1 MATQITKMQ
10 PGSKRPMGPDWPE
23 EEPHAEDEKD
33 TTKNGTDYIVVKSAR
48 IYKSLIH
55 DEDLLK
61 AMAYEDKKERQ
72 AHEKGAV
79 RDDEDHIAALMADE
93 REDKKEDEKDE
104 DVKKS
109 FFEHVENNPTLMA
122 GIDSSPF
129 LYEMVKSI
137 GYSFMNLEDRLGTQM
152 FLMDHHY
159 DQFAKSVDGV
169 FDSMGKSLGFINE
182 TADQIDVVKSAETD
196 ENVQYLEKGGF
207 GDAEAPGQQQILAAL
222 VKGVEDGHI
231 PPTEVIKFETTGG
244 LSPHIQKSL
253 GL

>member
-23 EEPHAEDEKD
+23 EEPHEEHEKD

-48 IYKSLIH
+48 IYKSLLH

-61 AMAYEDKKERQ
+61 AAEAREEAD
-72 AHEKGAV
+72 V
-79 RDDEDHIAALMADE
+79 DEYRRGE
-93 REDKKEDEKDE
+93 REGKEEEE
-104 DVKKS
+104 DTLKS
-109 FFEHVENNPTLMA
+109 FFEHVEDNPTLMA

-129 LYEMVKSI
+129 LYEMIKSI

>member
-23 EEPHAEDEKD
+23 EEPHEEDEKD

-48 IYKSLIH
+48 LYKSLIH

-61 AMAYEDKKERQ
+61 AAEAREEADVDEY
-72 AHEKGAV
+72 EKG
-79 RDDEDHIAALMADE
+79 
-93 REDKKEDEKDE
+93 KKQGFWEAEEKDDK

-109 FFEHVENNPTLMA
+109 FFEHVEDNPTLMA

-129 LYEMVKSI
+129 LYEMIKSI

-196 ENVQYLEKGGF
+196 EDVQYLEKGDF
-207 GDAEAPGQQQILAAL
+207 GNSEAPGQQQILAAL

>member
-23 EEPHAEDEKD
+23 EEPHEEDEKD
-33 TTKNGTDYIVVKSAR
+33 TTKNGTDYIIVKSAR

-55 DEDLLK
+55 DESLLK
-61 AMAYEDKKERQ
+61 AMDYEDKQERED
-72 AHEKGAV
+72 HEEGAV
-79 RDDEDHIAALMADE
+79 ADDNDHIAALMRDE
-93 REDKKEDEKDE
+93 RDDKKDEK
-104 DVKKS
+104 VLKS
-109 FFEHVENNPTLMA
+109 FFDHVESNPTLMA

-129 LYEMVKSI
+129 LYEMVKSL

-152 FLMDHHY
+152 LRMDRNY

-169 FDSMGKSLGFINE
+169 FNSMSKSLGFINE

-196 ENVQYLEKGGF
+196 GNVQYLEKGGF
-207 GDAEAPGQQQILAAL
+207 GDDEAPGQQQILAAL
-222 VKGVEDGHI
+222 VKGVEAGQVS
-231 PPTEVIKFETTGG
+231 PTEVIKFETTGG